1 MAEHSVPIDVEIIL
15 KQKAELEEKLKKI
28 NDMKKNANK
37 KYYENNKN
45 DYVQRGNERLKRLK
59 ETNPDKIKEYSRRA
73 YLKAKEKKQ
82 REKAENEQNKNI

>member
-1 MAEHSVPIDVEIIL
+1 MAEQNMPIDVEIIL

>member
-1 MAEHSVPIDVEIIL
+1 MAEQNVPIDVEIIL
-15 KQKAELEEKLKKI
+15 KQKAELDENLKKI

-37 KYYENNKN
+37 KYYENNKD

-82 REKAENEQNKNI
+82 REKAKNEQNENI

>member
-1 MAEHSVPIDVEIIL
+1 MAEQNVPIDVEIIL

-59 ETNPDKIKEYSRRA
+59 ETHPDKIKEYSRRA